1 MSVPRLSYKK
11 LMLMNDKNIFN
22 TNFLNSF
29 MAILVTGCAGFI
41 GSHFCEKLLKEKYE
55 VVGLD
60 NINPYYNPKI
70 KLQNLKLLEGN
81 KSFIF
86 IKGDFQDEALLK
98 LLFSNYDIENVVHFG
113 AMAGVR
119 TSINLPIKY
128 VKNNVVG
135 TLNLLVAAT
144 NFGVNSF
151 NFASSSSVYGNS
163 TPIPF
168 EENAKADMPESP
180 YAATK
185 RSIELFGYTYY
196 SLYGINFNSFRF
208 FTVYGPRGRPDMAVY
223 KFTKNILEDKEVQI
237 YGDGS
242 LQRDYTYVSDIVD
255 GMFLGLNKKLGFE
268 VFNLGNEHPIS
279 VNELVDKIEKI
290 LNKKAKRKY
299 LRPPKG
305 DAKITFANI
314 SKAKQILGYEPKVSI
329 DQGLKDFISW
339 YKSIHL

>member
-1 MSVPRLSYKK
+1 LSNI
-11 LMLMNDKNIFN
+11 LTINSESDKNIFN
-22 TNFLNSF
+22 TKSLKRF

-41 GSHFCEKLLKEKYE
+41 GSHFCEKLLNEKYE

-60 NINPYYNPKI
+60 NLNPYYSPKI
-70 KLQNLKLLEGN
+70 KQQNLKTLE
-81 KSFIF
+81 KSKHFTF
-86 IKGDFQDEALLK
+86 IKGDFQDESFLK
-98 LLFSNYDIENVVHFG
+98 LIFSNYNIENIVHLG

-128 VKNNVVG
+128 AKNNVIG
-135 TLNLLVAAT
+135 TLNLLEAAS
-144 NFGVNSF
+144 NFGVDSF

-163 TPIPF
+163 TSIPF
-168 EENAKADMPESP
+168 EEDAKADMPESP

-196 SLYGINFNSFRF
+196 SLYGLNFNSFRL

-223 KFTKNILEDKEVQI
+223 RFTKNILEGKEVQI

-255 GMFLGLNKKLGFE
+255 GIFLGLNKKIGFE
-268 VFNLGNEHPIS
+268 IFNLGNEDPIS
-279 VNELVDKIEKI
+279 VNELVDKIEQI

-299 LRPPKG
+299 LPQPKG
-305 DAKITFANI
+305 DAKRTFANI
-314 SKAKQILGYEPKVSI
+314 SKAKQILGYEPKVDI
-329 DQGLKDFISW
+329 EQGLKNFINW
-339 YKSIHL
+339 YKSIYLQY